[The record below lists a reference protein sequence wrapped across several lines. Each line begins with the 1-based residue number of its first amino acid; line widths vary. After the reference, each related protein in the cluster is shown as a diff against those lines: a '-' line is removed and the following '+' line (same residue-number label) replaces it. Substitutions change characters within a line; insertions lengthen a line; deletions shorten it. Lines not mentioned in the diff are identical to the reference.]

1 MRRYPNLRRQWMR
14 RTLLTIAA
22 LVAVGAFP
30 GAAAARTDQAAKRLN
45 RIGHIVVIYEENHSF
60 DNLFGRWEGV
70 RGLDAATASN
80 TKQVRQD
87 GTQYACLMQNDVN
100 LASPPLPADCTDTS
114 FSSHFT
120 NNPFTIDDFIPADAK
135 TCPAPGVF
143 AAHGVLAPNGL
154 PGGCTEDLVHRYYQE
169 QYQLNG
175 GHQNRYMTG
184 SDAVGLTMGTYDT
197 K

>member
-1 MRRYPNLRRQWMR
+1 MRHIKSG
-14 RTLLTIAA
+14 TFIAA
-22 LVAVGAFP
+22 LLLTTVIAVSSVAGRESKGRGADP
-30 GAAAARTDQAAKRLN
+30 LKRIN
-45 RIGHIVVIYEENHSF
+45 HIVVIYEENHSF
-60 DNLFGRWEGV
+60 DNLYGRWEGV

-154 PGGCTEDLVHRYYQE
+154 PGGCT
-169 QYQLNG
+169 
-175 GHQNRYMTG
+175 
-184 SDAVGLTMGTYDT
+184 
-197 K
+197 